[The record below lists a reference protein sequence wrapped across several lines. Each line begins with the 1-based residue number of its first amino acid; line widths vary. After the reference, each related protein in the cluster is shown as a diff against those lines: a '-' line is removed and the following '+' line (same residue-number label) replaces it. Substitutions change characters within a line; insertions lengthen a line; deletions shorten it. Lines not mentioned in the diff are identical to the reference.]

1 MNNFLAKIKN
11 LFLNRNTVTILG
23 VIAGVIALWF
33 AYSITLDKAV
43 KPQKVPVA
51 AKDLTAGTIIT
62 KEDIE
67 YVEVNS
73 DVLKK
78 ASVVTS
84 SSQLI
89 GYYVT
94 NNTSVVR
101 GSMFYKSQVV
111 TKDKLIERDLETV
124 PEGYRLYWL
133 KVDNAS
139 TYANSIYPG
148 DKIDL
153 WLKTKN
159 EGKYV
164 YEEFI
169 TNIEVLSVK
178 DSKGQNVFDVS
189 SGRTPAVLV
198 FAVTDEMFSYLSK
211 IGYLSGMDLYPV
223 PINKKN
229 SDKDATTEIT
239 NDALRTLI
247 DSQARNVTPDT
258 NESNNDNNTNN
269 E

>member
-1 MNNFLAKIKN
+1 MNNFILKIKN
-11 LFLNRNTVTILG
+11 LFLNRNSATILG
-23 VIAGVIALWF
+23 VIAGVIVLWF
-33 AYSITLDKAV
+33 VYSATLDSAI
-43 KPQKVPVA
+43 KPVKVPVA

-62 KEDIE
+62 KDDIE
-67 YVEVNS
+67 YVEINS
-73 DVLKK
+73 DALKK
-78 ASVVTS
+78 ASVITS
-84 SSQLI
+84 SANLI
-89 GYYVT
+89 NNYIT
-94 NNTSVVR
+94 NNTSVVK
-101 GSMFYKSQVV
+101 GSMFYKDQVV
-111 TKDKLIERDLETV
+111 TKENLIDRDLETI

-133 KVDNAS
+133 SVDNTT

-153 WLKTKN
+153 WLKTKY

-189 SGRTPAVLV
+189 TGRTPAVLV
-198 FAVTDEMFSYLSK
+198 FAVDDEMFSYLSK
-211 IGYLSGMDLYPV
+211 IKYLSGMELYPV

-229 SDKDATTEIT
+229 SDEDASVQISNE
-239 NDALRTLI
+239 ALKLLI
-247 DSQARNVTPDT
+247 DSQARTAVSDTTT
-258 NESNNDNNTNN
+258 NENNTN

>member
-1 MNNFLAKIKN
+1 MVQCF
-11 LFLNRNTVTILG
+11 T
-23 VIAGVIALWF
+23 
-33 AYSITLDKAV
+33 
-43 KPQKVPVA
+43 
-51 AKDLTAGTIIT
+51 
-62 KEDIE
+62 
-67 YVEVNS
+67 
-73 DVLKK
+73 
-78 ASVVTS
+78 
-84 SSQLI
+84 
-89 GYYVT
+89 
-94 NNTSVVR
+94 
-101 GSMFYKSQVV
+101 KSQVV